1 MIGRETLADRIAEV
15 NLQKQIGKAAHAK
28 FQEGNNLLKVM
39 PANSWLMQAK
49 GRPIPRQLFHE
60 LWYEGEVCILFA
72 DTNLGKSILAVQIGD
87 QISRGDYGIPRQ
99 KVLYC
104 DFELSD
110 KQFEARYSD
119 NFNNHYR
126 FDEYFLRAE
135 INPDSTSH
143 EAFETFEDCVSHSLE
158 TSIKE
163 TGVKILIIDNLTYLK
178 SETERA
184 KDALPLMKSLKSL
197 KNKYGLSIM
206 ALAHTPKRDMSKPI
220 TRNDLQGSKMLINFC
235 DSAFAI
241 GESTRDKATRYL
253 KQIKARNT
261 EIIYDAENVMV
272 FEVGKENN
280 SLRFMPAGYGSE
292 REHLRTVTD
301 QEAQAMDDQ
310 IIELA
315 KTGISHREVARQLGT
330 NHMKVGRVLKRNGT
344 DGTPGTP
351 VPPVPGVPSEDD
363 KPPF

>member
-1 MIGRETLADRIAEV
+1 MRSLAERIAEV
-15 NLQKQIGKAAHAK
+15 NRVKIEGRAARAAARS
-28 FQEGNNLLKVM
+28 GNDLLTVM
-39 PANSWLMQAK
+39 PASGWLMQAK
-49 GRPIPRQLFHE
+49 GRPIPRKLYYE
-60 LWYEGEVCILFA
+60 LWHEGEVCILFA

-87 QISRGDYGIPRQ
+87 QISRGDYGTPRQ

-110 KQFEARYSD
+110 KQFEARYSE
-119 NFNNHYR
+119 NFTNHYQ

-135 INPDSTSH
+135 INPDSLSH
-143 EAFETFEDCVSHSLE
+143 EEFETFEDCISHSLE
-158 TSIKE
+158 ASIKE
-163 TGVKILIIDNLTYLK
+163 TGAKILIIDNLTYLK

-184 KDALPLMKSLKSL
+184 KDALPLMKSLKTL

-206 ALAHTPKRDMSKPI
+206 ALAHTPKRDMTKPI

-241 GESTRDKATRYL
+241 GESTKDKGTRYL

-261 EIIYDAENVMV
+261 EIIYDSENVMV
-272 FEVGKENN
+272 FEVTKN
-280 SLRFMPAGYGSE
+280 SNFLAFTPAGYGSE

-310 IIELA
+310 IIELS
-315 KTGISHREVARQLGT
+315 KTGISHREIARQLGT
-330 NHMKVGRVLKRNGT
+330 NPMKVGRVIKRSVTGV
-344 DGTPGTP
+344 TP
-351 VPPVPGVPSEDD
+351 VTGVTAVTGVTVEDE
-363 KPPF
+363 KIPF